1 MAMKT
6 YVFLFILSINYAYSQ
21 SALLER
27 YLKDTENYN
36 ISRQS
41 DSLKKYANLA
51 RELAIKEGK
60 EAIIYKAEFFLG
72 NAIMRTYPDSS
83 VKLIKR
89 SFEDFKGRNDFKFLT
104 TSSGALGNY
113 YAQLGSQNE
122 ALKYYLQGRE
132 YAEKYYSVN
141 ETERYPR
148 IIAAS
153 YHNIATSYM
162 EMAEYEK
169 AMENSM
175 KAMKIANQNNL
186 KLVEMVSLMN
196 MGSIQ
201 EKLKQDNLAE
211 KYFNQALEISN
222 ILNDINRKG
231 VIYSNLG
238 SIYFNRAKS
247 NHNYNISFDQA
258 IKNFTEALE
267 IAKAQKDY
275 YSISLRL
282 TSLSELKLLK
292 HDVKKSNELLFE
304 ALNYAELSKAKTAKL
319 MALTGLSENFFYLNN
334 FKEAINNAEKA
345 ISIAKETKNVE
356 SLPKLYEILKKS
368 YTQEKD
374 FVKALEFQKAQMTA
388 KDSLYKSST
397 TSKILELQTKYETE
411 KKQKAIELLT
421 VKNQV
426 NEAQIKQ
433 KNYLIIA
440 ISALVLSLCGGFFF
454 WFRQRK
460 LKDKQQASDMKQR
473 LLRAQLNPNFLF
485 NCLNS
490 IQRLYVDGKFMQA
503 NEFIADFAQLM
514 RDILEKTGRTTI
526 PLYEEMDFI
535 EAYLSLEKRRLGDK
549 FDYEIIMDDE
559 VRNGDFEVPSFIVQ
573 PLAENALLHG
583 ILPKNLRGKIEVI
596 VDRLQDD
603 SLSITVK
610 DDGVG
615 YYHSLQKAGKHTS
628 KGMELIKSR
637 LGKQGKML
645 IEELKNLNQE
655 ILGTKITLEL
665 NM

>member
-6 YVFLFILSINYAYSQ
+6 YIFLFLLSINFAYSQ
-21 SALLER
+21 SALLEKYYKTCGVFR
-27 YLKDTENYN
+27 NTGQL
-36 ISRQS
+36 
-41 DSLKKYANLA
+41 DSVIKYAVLTIDLA
-51 RELAIKEGK
+51 KKEGQ
-60 EAIIYKAEFFLG
+60 IQYQTRGEFYLG
-72 NAIMRTYPDSS
+72 NSLMRTYPDSS
-83 VKLIKR
+83 IKILNKV
-89 SFEDFKGRNDFKFLT
+89 EKDLKNQGDLKFLIAVN
-104 TSSGALGNY
+104 GAFGNY
-113 YAQLGSQNE
+113 YGKIGKNIESIKYYLKAREYAEEFYSHNETQNYPKMIAIQHFNIAEAYFEMSDYNLSLENILKAQKIANKHNLKPIELASLIILGNVYLKLGQMELAEKYFLEANTLAINLNDFNLKGLSLSRLGEVYYLKALKNPSDKIIFDKSLKYQNE
-122 ALKYYLQGRE
+122 ALKISQSEKDYTSTSVILSSLANLESIRKDYKKANKYLLNALKFADLSKSKLSRLTVLVSLAQN
-132 YAEKYYSVN
+132 YL
-141 ETERYPR
+141 ETE
-148 IIAAS
+148 
-153 YHNIATSYM
+153 NTK
-162 EMAEYEK
+162 K
-169 AMENSM
+169 A
-175 KAMKIANQNNL
+175 I
-186 KLVEMVSLMN
+186 
-196 MGSIQ
+196 
-201 EKLKQDNLAE
+201 D
-211 KYFNQALEISN
+211 ISN
-222 ILNDINRKG
+222 EGL
-231 VIYSNLG
+231 SL
-238 SIYFNRAKS
+238 STE
-247 NHNYNISFDQA
+247 
-258 IKNFTEALE
+258 IKNE
-267 IAKAQKDY
+267 DY
-275 YSISLRL
+275 
-282 TSLSELKLLK
+282 TS
-292 HDVKKSNELLFE
+292 
-304 ALNYAELSKAKTAKL
+304 
-319 MALTGLSENFFYLNN
+319 
-334 FKEAINNAEKA
+334 
-345 ISIAKETKNVE
+345 
-356 SLPKLYEILKKS
+356 KLYEILEKS
-368 YTQEKD
+368 YTKEKD

-473 LLRAQLNPNFLF
+473 LLRAQLNPHFLF

-549 FDYEIIMDDE
+549 FDYEIIMDDD

-596 VDRLQDD
+596 VDRLKDD
-603 SLSITVK
+603 SLLITVK

-615 YYHSLQKAGKHTS
+615 YYHSLHKAGKHTS